1 MPPTFPRATGSRVPR
16 RLLLLLA
23 TTVALGACGD
33 ADDGSNAGAD
43 TTTPVGVE
51 RPLVVTTTTILG
63 DVTEHVV
70 GDLADVEVILPAGTD
85 PHDFEPSAQQAAAL
99 RDADVIIANGLE
111 LEEGLDATLEQ
122 AEADGVPLFAV
133 APEVAPIP
141 WGGDDDHGHEEDDPD
156 HDDHAQDPHVW
167 MDPDRMATA
176 ATLIADEVA
185 LHTELDAGELEHRAA
200 AYGEELHQLDE
211 ALDASFEQ
219 IPPEDRT
226 LVTNHDAFGYLAD
239 RYGFE
244 VIGTVIPA
252 GTTLAEP
259 SAAALT
265 ELAEL
270 IEDEGV
276 PAIFAET
283 VSSTDLAE
291 TLSAETGSDV
301 SIVELYSD
309 SLGEPGSPGETYVA
323 MMETNAER
331 IVDALTS

>member
-1 MPPTFPRATGSRVPR
+1 MPSTFPRETGPTAPR
-16 RLLLLLA
+16 RLLILLA
-23 TTVALGACGD
+23 MTVALGACGNTDDRLD
-33 ADDGSNAGAD
+33 ANAD
-43 TTTPVGVE
+43 TTTPAGVE
-51 RPLVVTTTTILG
+51 RPLVIATTTILG
-63 DVTEHVV
+63 DITGRVV
-70 GDLADVEVILPAGTD
+70 GNLADVEVIMSAGTD

-99 RDADVIIANGLE
+99 RDADVLIANGLG

-122 AEADGVPLFAV
+122 AEADGLPVFAV

-141 WGGDDDHGHEEDDPD
+141 WRGGD
-156 HDDHAQDPHVW
+156 HDDDRDDGHDHGELDPHVW

-176 ATLIADEVA
+176 AGLIADEIA
-185 LHTELDAGELEHRAA
+185 LHTELDASELDNRAA

-211 ALDASFEQ
+211 ALAATFEQ

-226 LVTNHDAFGYLAD
+226 LVTNHGAFGYLAD

-244 VIGTVIPA
+244 VIGTVIPT

-259 SAAALT
+259 SAAALA

-270 IEDEGV
+270 IENEGV

-283 VSSTDLAE
+283 MSSTDLAE

-301 SIVELYSD
+301 AIVELYSD
-309 SLGEPGSPGETYVA
+309 SLGERGSPGATYVA